1 MTITQQL
8 SVTPANDD
16 LVAAD
21 IVPGQ
26 LASRSIERRLMLG
39 FSLLAIFV
47 LASSLANG
55 LLLTEATPDLATF
68 AARV

>member
-1 MTITQQL
+1 MITEQL
-8 SVTPANDD
+8 SVAPANDD
-16 LVAAD
+16 LVTAD
-21 IVPGQ
+21 TVPGH
-26 LASRSIERRLMLG
+26 LASRRIERRLMLG